1 MKGIWKLARRG
12 FFARLCSLSAVITLS
27 CSDKQ
32 SETKPSPDGKSH
44 LGFAQDIREVM
55 SKYCFECH
63 GIKSKEAKLDLRT
76 LESILSGG
84 ESGPAI
90 VPGHPDK
97 SILLDMIHNEHM
109 PPEGKLLGAADIE
122 RIRKWIASGA
132 RP

>member
-1 MKGIWKLARRG
+1 MKEIREYVRREFVAG
-12 FFARLCSLSAVITLS
+12 FYILLTLLTIG

-32 SETKPSPDGKSH
+32 PLPNDESP

-63 GIKSKEAKLDLRT
+63 GVKAMEAGLDLRT

-90 VPGHPDK
+90 VPGQPDK
-97 SILLDMIHNEHM
+97 SILFDMIHNEHM
-109 PPEGKLLGAADIE
+109 PPEGELLGTDDIE

-132 RP
+132 WA

>member
-12 FFARLCSLSAVITLS
+12 FFAGLCSLSTVITLG

-32 SETKPSPDGKSH
+32 PETKPSPDSESH

-55 SKYCFECH
+55 SKFCFECH
-63 GIKSKEAKLDLRT
+63 GVKNKEAKLDLRT

-109 PPEGKLLGAADIE
+109 PPEGKLLGADDIE